1 MESKKIAD
9 LEKVELLEKED
20 LILVETRNGTRTIKK
35 EALLESIVSDCG
47 IFHNSI
53 YRGWYLGTSH
63 NTENYSLISDGTFK
77 YMHIGDY
84 WAIGGL
90 NYRFRHLTTTLTV
103 VIRTAPLTMWLS
115 YLTPVYTP
123 MQWTITTWLPVGM

>member
-53 YRGWYLGTSH
+53 YRG
-63 NTENYSLISDGTFK
+63 
-77 YMHIGDY
+77 
-84 WAIGGL
+84 
-90 NYRFRHLTTTLTV
+90 
-103 VIRTAPLTMWLS
+103 
-115 YLTPVYTP
+115 
-123 MQWTITTWLPVGM
+123 